1 MNYNEF
7 LKTKK
12 RKFEPVGFDVEK
24 ESLNNS
30 IFEWQKDMVKWALK
44 KGRAALFWDCGLGK
58 TISQLSWAQKVHER
72 TNKPV
77 IVVAPLAVAEQT
89 RQEGAK
95 FGIECAVVREQK
107 NVINGINITNYEIL
121 EHFEPHTF
129 SGVVLD
135 ESSILKAF
143 DGKTKKLIIDFFDN
157 TPYKLSCTATP
168 SPNDYM
174 ELGNQAEFLGVMS
187 RTEMLSEFFIHDGG
201 STQHWRL
208 KGHAEDKFWEWISS
222 WAMVLSN
229 PSEIGYDGSDFILPK
244 LNINQITVENDKE
257 SSDGNQLMLF
267 ANEAQTLN
275 DRREARRGSLK
286 QRCEAAEKLIELDPD
301 TQWLFWV
308 DLNTEADELKR
319 LMPEAV
325 EVRGSDSPEYKSDM
339 LTAFSNGKIKI
350 LISKPSIAGYGLN
363 WQCCHNMA
371 FVGLSD
377 SYEMLYQAMRRC
389 WRFGQKHEVNVYIVA
404 SELEG
409 AVKQNIERKE
419 KQNMNMH
426 SKMVKYTRKAIEEEA
441 KSYERVTIEYNPTI
455 EMILPKWCFEEKEIE
470 KQWQKK

>member
-1 MNYNEF
+1 M
-7 LKTKK
+7 
-12 RKFEPVGFDVEK
+12 
-24 ESLNNS
+24 
-30 IFEWQKDMVKWALK
+30 
-44 KGRAALFWDCGLGK
+44 
-58 TISQLSWAQKVHER
+58 
-72 TNKPV
+72 
-77 IVVAPLAVAEQT
+77 
-89 RQEGAK
+89 
-95 FGIECAVVREQK
+95 
-107 NVINGINITNYEIL
+107 

-143 DGKTKKLIIDFFDN
+143 DGKTKKLIIDFFEN

-229 PSEIGYDGSDFILPK
+229 PTEIGYDGSDFILPK

-257 SSDGNQLMLF
+257 SSDGNQLMPF
-267 ANEAQTLN
+267 ASEAQTLN

-286 QRCEAAEKLIELDPD
+286 QRCEAAKRIIDLDPE
-301 TQWLFWV
+301 TQWLFCV